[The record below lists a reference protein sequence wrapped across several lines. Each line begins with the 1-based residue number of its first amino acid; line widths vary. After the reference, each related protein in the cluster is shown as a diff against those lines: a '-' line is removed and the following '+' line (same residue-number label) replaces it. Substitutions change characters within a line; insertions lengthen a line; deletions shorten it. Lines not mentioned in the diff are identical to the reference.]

1 MTKVP
6 SQKELYKKA
15 ALYYFH
21 DPMCSWCWGY
31 RPTLLRLKN
40 ILPPELALRTVLGGL
55 APDSQDPMPQAMQQM
70 LQKTWRNIEQQLGT
84 NFNHDFWRLC
94 QPRRSTYPACR
105 AVLAA
110 GLQQAYEEMVLAIQ
124 QAYYLRALN
133 PSDEAVLIQ
142 LAGELGLKPVQFAE
156 DLHSPLVEQQ
166 LQSDIALA
174 GAYPVA
180 GFPSWVLAKDDQLI
194 PLTLDYR
201 DEGVTLRHL
210 HTVLAL

>member
-1 MTKVP
+1 
-6 SQKELYKKA
+6 
-15 ALYYFH
+15 
-21 DPMCSWCWGY
+21 
-31 RPTLLRLKN
+31 
-40 ILPPELALRTVLGGL
+40 
-55 APDSQDPMPQAMQQM
+55 MQQM

-133 PSDEAVLIQ
+133 PSDDKVLMQ
-142 LAGELGLKPVQFAE
+142 LAGELGLNPAQFAE
-156 DLHSPLVEQQ
+156 DLNSPLVAQQ

-174 GAYPVA
+174 GAYPIA

-201 DEGVTLRHL
+201 DEDVTLRHL
-210 HTVLAL
+210 HAVLAL